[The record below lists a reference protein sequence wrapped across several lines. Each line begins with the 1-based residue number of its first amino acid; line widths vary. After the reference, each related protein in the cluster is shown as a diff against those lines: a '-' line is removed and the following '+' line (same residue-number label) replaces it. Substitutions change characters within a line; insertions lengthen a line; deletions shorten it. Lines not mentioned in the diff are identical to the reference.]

1 MQRQTEDGAAYE
13 RRLDSLSQ
21 EIISMR
27 QHISHLQEQQLQYQ
41 RETETYRDKCYTL
54 EGDMAAKMEQ
64 YDQLSGQH
72 SQLQGLY
79 EDLYVRKGGLGEGVV
94 KVENEQLREDNAK
107 LMKMIQQTK
116 EFQEFRGFV
125 EDSGG
130 NVKGVT
136 IPKVSAE

>member
-1 MQRQTEDGAAYE
+1 
-13 RRLDSLSQ
+13 
-21 EIISMR
+21 MR

-107 LMKMIQQTK
+107 LMKMIQ
-116 EFQEFRGFV
+116 
-125 EDSGG
+125 
-130 NVKGVT
+130 
-136 IPKVSAE
+136 